1 MKDNPVESKSETG
14 NLNDSSNTF
23 RIENCL
29 GHDLLD
35 ETLSLGHSISSD
47 GLLSVES
54 MCDSNEGKD
63 YLNAALSDGQSIS
76 SDDLLSEGSDL
87 VDDFSPFIQDV
98 PSVVQQRSTAEGGT
112 TVPEVQ
118 VVEFQDFQD
127 SPEDE
132 NDSMNF
138 VLYELE
144 TIMEEGETDEE
155 KEEFRRQKEMYFKL
169 SKTLGSRDDRHQQK
183 PLNKPI
189 ENTGA
194 DSHNL
199 SNDAGEF
206 QMDKNENAL
215 SYDASDEYELDE
227 PVLSSDPLLKE
238 CNTFQL
244 HQSNVMKAKCMKD
257 GDQISVDSSDRGE
270 HSVIPSE
277 IIVAQTDKIGNGTES
292 ALQQTGSAHDNGTLK
307 PMIEGFKGSNSVV
320 LYPLETKENDFQ
332 EQLEKRT
339 EMETTNVPKLELSE
353 QDTCSCEIDSR
364 RKEYEND
371 NDIENTS
378 YSLLHESSTDDEIT
392 LPYENVEDD
401 SHIKGSLSSLERQL
415 EEDDNLYTNGMT
427 PTIDAKW
434 GILNIIWSSLYR
446 LTSRQRV
453 TSDTETTERLLTNGD
468 YDFNHDDPEFLSNE
482 THSSMSDQILSV
494 LCVSLFLTFL
504 TMLFYFLFLL

>member
-1 MKDNPVESKSETG
+1 MKDTPVEPKSETG
-14 NLNDSSNTF
+14 KLNDSSSTLRN
-23 RIENCL
+23 ENCL

-47 GLLSVES
+47 GLLSEES
-54 MCDSNEGKD
+54 MCDSNDEKD

-87 VDDFSPFIQDV
+87 VDDLSLFIPDI
-98 PSVVQQRSTAEGGT
+98 PSVGQQRSTVEGEAM
-112 TVPEVQ
+112 VPEVP
-118 VVEFQDFQD
+118 VVEIQD
-127 SPEDE
+127 SPDDE

-138 VLYELE
+138 ILYELE

-169 SKTLGSRDDRHQQK
+169 SKTSGPRDDRLQQK

-194 DSHNL
+194 DGHNL
-199 SNDAGEF
+199 SNDAVEF
-206 QMDKNENAL
+206 QMDKNEISL

-227 PVLSSDPLLKE
+227 PALSSGPLLKE
-238 CNTFQL
+238 CNSFQL
-244 HQSNVMKAKCMKD
+244 HQSNVMKAKYTKD
-257 GDQISVDSSDRGE
+257 SDQISVDSSDRGD

-277 IIVAQTDKIGNGTES
+277 IIVAPTDEIGNGTES
-292 ALQQTGSAHDNGTLK
+292 ALQQTSSAHDNGTFK
-307 PMIEGFKGSNSVV
+307 TMIEGFKGSTSVV
-320 LYPLETKENDFQ
+320 LYPLETEENDFQ
-332 EQLEKRT
+332 EQLEKKK
-339 EMETTNVPKLELSE
+339 EMETINVPKMELSK
-353 QDTCSCEIDSR
+353 QDTDSCEIDLR
-364 RKEYEND
+364 RQEYEND
-371 NDIENTS
+371 NNIENTS

-401 SHIKGSLSSLERQL
+401 SHIKRSLSSLERQL
-415 EEDDNLYTNGMT
+415 EEDDNLYTNEMT
-427 PTIDAKW
+427 PTIDANW

-446 LTSRQRV
+446 LTSRHKI

-468 YDFNHDDPEFLSNE
+468 CDFNHDDLECLSNE
-482 THSSMSDQILSV
+482 THSSTSNEILSV
-494 LCVSLFLTFL
+494 LCVSLFLIFL